1 MNIGTSL
8 VIIALIIAVTFL
20 ICVALIAYT
29 MLRMGKNMDEEIK
42 RYNKENMDRLQGGF
56 KRGDDL

>member
-29 MLRMGKNMDEEIK
+29 MLRMGRNMNKEIK
-42 RYNKENMDRLQGGF
+42 RHEKT
-56 KRGDDL
+56 